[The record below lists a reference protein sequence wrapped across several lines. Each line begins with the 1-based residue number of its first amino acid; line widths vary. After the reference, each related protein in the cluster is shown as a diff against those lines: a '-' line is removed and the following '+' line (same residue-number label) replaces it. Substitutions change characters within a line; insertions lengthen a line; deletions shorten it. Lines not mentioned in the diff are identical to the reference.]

1 MWMRILP
8 GLLLIATGS
17 MASADELAPPVNVKA
32 GGKAID
38 TGGVGYAAPCY
49 ADFDGDGVKD
59 LLLGEFSQGRLR
71 IYKNLG
77 TNAKPRFKDFVFFQD
92 GAETGR
98 IPAG

>member
-1 MWMRILP
+1 MA
-8 GLLLIATGS
+8 IAA
-17 MASADELAPPVNVKA
+17 ASIAPADELAPPTNVEA
-32 GGKAID
+32 GGEAID
-38 TGGVGYAAPCY
+38 TGGVGYAAPYY

-59 LLLGEFSQGRLR
+59 LLLGEFFEGRLR

-77 TNAKPRFKDFVFFQD
+77 TNDRPRFKDFVFFQD